1 MPATLNR
8 ARRVERLSW
17 PARPS
22 RSRHK
27 ILGPRNTW
35 SAAGKRFRIIQF
47 PQATARFQAV
57 DDVSGAHIGNFGS
70 LNGAKLACERA
81 HRELSQ

>member
-1 MPATLNR
+1 MPATLT
-8 ARRVERLSW
+8 RVYRLVRLSW

-22 RSRHK
+22 RAQHK

-35 SAAGKRFRIIQF
+35 TAGGKRFRIIQF
-47 PQATARFQAV
+47 PKATARFQAV
-57 DDVSGAHIGNFGS
+57 DDVSGAHLGNFVS

-81 HRELSQ
+81 HRGLSQ